1 MILNNNDE
9 EMLLSIR
16 LSSYK
21 GTYLPFL
28 LWMSPLGVLEPGIKI
43 INPLENNPAT
53 GKVLAKRHLGSY
65 LGLTIRSLSTKTH
78 TAVCSLFS
86 LTGLNLTSAHLLKYC
101 FTAHTLYDT
110 VFQ

>member
-43 INPLENNPAT
+43 INPLENNPNT
-53 GKVLAKRHLGSY
+53 GQSPCRAPSR
-65 LGLTIRSLSTKTH
+65 ILSGTH
-78 TAVCSLFS
+78 
-86 LTGLNLTSAHLLKYC
+86 HQKLK
-101 FTAHTLYDT
+101 H
-110 VFQ
+110 